1 MNLEAMQALREERE
15 RSRQQL
21 EQEKERFRTVTKEQ
35 ARLWLEE
42 HQMFK
47 DLLDSPDKQQLF
59 KNCRDYL
66 IINNVTNALSRQ
78 DNCSADWA
86 KGYIT
91 ALDTI
96 LNIVKEYNDKREK
109 YRI

>member
-15 RSRQQL
+15 RSRQQF

-35 ARLWLEE
+35 ARLWL
-42 HQMFK
+42 
-47 DLLDSPDKQQLF
+47 LDTPDKQQLF